1 MNIWL
6 KNGTVYDPANGI
18 EGEKMDIFI
27 SGGKIVDEIKT
38 ESEETTII
46 DAANKTVM
54 PGGIDVHSHVATYGL
69 NLTRFTFGFPTVNEI
84 GYAYARMGYTYVN
97 EPLMTLN
104 TANYV
109 HHELSF
115 IPVVDTS
122 AFLVLSLYDMDR
134 EIREGAK
141 GSVKNLILFLLDLTK
156 SIGVKIY
163 DARVKYAKQGFFYR
177 DADEKK
183 CLNFFYEMIKSGG
196 EDLPQIQ
203 LRTYPELLDENPS
216 ILSGFCLA
224 HIASGMDNKE
234 RYETA
239 MQILKNRGVIDLGI
253 FCISPQEDIAMRIGY
268 EVPAGS
274 ENNFISMDIGLEKP
288 LIFSKVK
295 EKKKI
300 EDKRAYYSLK
310 FALEALEYLNSS
322 CISFSTDSPNGCLFT
337 SYPKIFAGLLNRGN
351 RKELTNEELP
361 DVEYSLYELAAITR
375 MNPAKQLGLRNKGH
389 LGSGADADVA
399 IYDIGEDTKAE
410 ESEKRLSSCEYLLKG
425 GEVVVYKGEL
435 NSDSGRV
442 RKKRFY
448 FEVGE
453 KVLGK
458 AKERHREVI
467 ERICNRRSFRAEHLR
482 VDEWFIG
489 VSEGI

>member
-1 MNIWL
+1 MNTWL

-27 SGGKIVDEIKT
+27 SGGKIVDEIKA
-38 ESEETTII
+38 ESEATTII
-46 DAANKTVM
+46 DASDKAVM

-84 GYAYARMGYTYVN
+84 GYAYARLGYTYVN

-109 HHELSF
+109 HHELSS

-122 AFLVLSLYDMDR
+122 SFLVLSLYDVDK
-134 EIREGAK
+134 EIREGDEE
-141 GSVKNLILFLLDLTK
+141 SVKNLILFLLDLTK

-177 DADEKK
+177 DIDEKK
-183 CLNFFYEMIKSGG
+183 CVNFFYEIIKS
-196 EDLPQIQ
+196 EEEKLPQIQ

-224 HIASGMDNKE
+224 HIASGMDNEE

-239 MQILKNRGVIDLGI
+239 MRILKNGGAVDLGI
-253 FCISPQEDIAMRIGY
+253 FYPSQKGDIDMRIGY
-268 EVPAGS
+268 DVPAEG
-274 ENNFISMDIGLEKP
+274 ENNFNSVDIGLEKP
-288 LIFSKVK
+288 LVFSKVRE
-295 EKKKI
+295 EKM
-300 EDKRAYYSLK
+300 EDKRIYYSQK
-310 FALEALEYLNSS
+310 FALEALEYLNS
-322 CISFSTDSPNGCLFT
+322 CHISFSTDSPSGCLFYY
-337 SYPKIFAGLLNRGN
+337 YPKLFAGLLNSAN
-351 RKELTNEELP
+351 RKELKNDGLR
-361 DVEYSLYELAAITR
+361 DIEYSLYELAVITR
-375 MNPAKQLGLRNKGH
+375 TNPAKQLCLRNKGH
-389 LGSGADADVA
+389 LGNGADADIA

-410 ESEKRLSSCEYLLKG
+410 ELEKRLSCCEYLLKG
-425 GEVVVYKGEL
+425 GEVVIYKGEL
-435 NSDSGRV
+435 NRDSGRA

-453 KVLGK
+453 KEVGE
-458 AKERHREVI
+458 AKERQREVI

-489 VSEGI
+489 ASEGV